1 MSKTIILKD
10 DRCIDHLTSP
20 GHPESPQRL
29 KSIYSMLNQNDM
41 KGRFEEV
48 LPRMATKEEIS
59 LNHDQKYIDMIENT
73 AGRSFT
79 SLDGDTNTSAGS
91 WEAALLAVGAV
102 LDGVDMIMEQKADNG
117 FALVRPP
124 GHHAEA
130 SRAMGFC
137 LFNNIAV
144 GAHYLLKKHGV
155 KKVFIIDWD
164 IHHGNGTQNSFY
176 SNPDV
181 FYFSTHQ
188 YPYYPGTGAED
199 EKGTGEGAGYTLN
212 VPLSGGQGDDDYL
225 NIFEEVLGPAI
236 HKFSPEFILVS
247 AGYDTYFRDPLGTM
261 KVTENGFYRM
271 TEFLKKISI
280 DECNGRLFLGLEGG
294 YHIEGI
300 TESVKQTILAL
311 STA

>member
-10 DRCIDHLTSP
+10 ERCIDHITTP

-29 KSIYSMLNQNDM
+29 KSIYGMLQDDDI
-41 KGRFEEV
+41 KDCFEEV
-48 LPRMATKEEIS
+48 APRSATKGEIGW
-59 LNHDQKYIDMIENT
+59 NHSSEYIDGIEKT
-73 AGRSFT
+73 AGRPFT

-91 WEAALLAVGAV
+91 WDASLLAVGAV
-102 LDGVDMIMEQKADNG
+102 LDGIDMIMEGKADNG

-124 GHHAEA
+124 GHHAES

-137 LFNNIAV
+137 IFNNIAI
-144 GAHYLLKKHGV
+144 GANYLLKKHGL

-164 IHHGNGTQNSFY
+164 IHHGNGTQNAFY
-176 SNPDV
+176 NRFDV

-188 YPYYPGTGAED
+188 YPYYPGTGAAD
-199 EKGTGEGAGYTLN
+199 EKGVGEGLGYTLN

-225 NIFEEVLGPAI
+225 NIFKEILGPAI
-236 HKFSPEFILVS
+236 KKFSPDFILVS

-261 KVTENGFYRM
+261 KVTEKGFYRL
-271 TEFLKKISI
+271 TEFLKKAASA
-280 DECNGRLFLGLEGG
+280 ECNGRLFLALEGG

-300 TESVKQTILAL
+300 TESVKQTIFSL
-311 STA
+311 SSP

>member
-10 DRCIDHLTSP
+10 DRCIDHLTTP

-29 KSIYSMLNQNDM
+29 KSIYGML
-41 KGRFEEV
+41 KGDDIKDCFEEIE
-48 LPRMATKEEIS
+48 PRSATKDEIGW
-59 LNHDQKYIDMIENT
+59 NHASEYIEMIEKT
-73 AGRSFT
+73 RGKSFT

-91 WEAALLAVGAV
+91 WEAAGLAVGTV
-102 LDGVDMIMEQKADNG
+102 LDGIDVIMEGKADNG

-124 GHHAEA
+124 GHHAES

-144 GAHYLLKKHGV
+144 GAHYLLKKHGL

-176 SNPDV
+176 NRSDV

-188 YPYYPGTGAED
+188 YPYYPGTGAAD
-199 EKGTGEGAGYTLN
+199 ETGAGEGLGYTLN
-212 VPLSGGQGDDDYL
+212 VPLSGGQGDDEYL
-225 NIFEEVLGPAI
+225 KIFEDILGPAI
-236 HKFSPEFILVS
+236 SQFGPEFILVS
-247 AGYDTYFRDPLGTM
+247 AGYDTYLSDPLGTM

-271 TEFLKKISI
+271 TEFLKKAASE
-280 DECNGRLFLGLEGG
+280 ECNDRLFLALEGG

-300 TESVKQTILAL
+300 AESVKQTIFAL
-311 STA
+311 SA

>member
-10 DRCIDHLTSP
+10 ERCIDHITAP

-29 KSIYSMLNQNDM
+29 KSIYNMLKQNDM
-41 KGRFEEV
+41 KGRFKEV
-48 LPRMATKEEIS
+48 APRMATKEEIS
-59 LNHDQKYIDMIENT
+59 LNHDLKYIDMIENT

-91 WEAALLAVGAV
+91 WDAALLAVGAV

-144 GAHYLLKKHGV
+144 GAHYLLKKHDV

-199 EKGTGEGAGYTLN
+199 ERGTGEGAGYTLN
-212 VPLSGGQGDDDYL
+212 VPLSGGQSDDDYL
-225 NIFEEVLGPAI
+225 NIFEEVLEPAI
-236 HKFSPEFILVS
+236 RKFSPEFILVS

-271 TEFLKKISI
+271 TEFLKKIAI
-280 DECNGRLFLGLEGG
+280 ADCNGRLFLALEGG

-311 STA
+311 SAE

>member
-10 DRCIDHLTSP
+10 ERCIDHITTP
-20 GHPESPQRL
+20 GHPECPQRL
-29 KSIYSMLNQNDM
+29 KSLYEMLNGDEV
-41 KGRFEEV
+41 KGCFEAIS
-48 LPRMATKEEIS
+48 PRMATKEELS
-59 LNHDQKYIDMIENT
+59 YNHVVEYIDRIEST
-73 AGRSFT
+73 AARSFT

-91 WEAALLAVGAV
+91 WDAALLAVGSV
-102 LDGVDMIMEQKADNG
+102 LDGVDMIMEKKADNG

-124 GHHAEA
+124 GHHAEV

-144 GAHYLLKKHGV
+144 GAHYLLKRHDLKR
-155 KKVFIIDWD
+155 VFIIDWD

-176 SNPDV
+176 GSSEV

-199 EKGTGEGAGYTLN
+199 EKGAAEGLGYTLN

-225 NIFEEVLGPAI
+225 KIFNDVLGPAI
-236 HKFSPEFILVS
+236 RQFSPEFILVS
-247 AGYDTYFRDPLGTM
+247 AGYDSYFRDPLGTM

-271 TEFLKKISI
+271 TEFLKKAASS
-280 DECNGRLFLGLEGG
+280 ECNGRLLLALEGG

-300 TESVKQTILAL
+300 TESVKQTIFAL
-311 STA
+311 SSS

>member
-10 DRCIDHLTSP
+10 EKCIDHVTTL

-29 KSIYSMLNQNDM
+29 KSIYGMLNGDDI
-41 KGRFEEV
+41 KDRFEAV
-48 LPRMATKEEIS
+48 DPRQATKDEIAW
-59 LNHDQKYIDMIENT
+59 NHDPEYIDTIEKT
-73 AGRSFT
+73 AGKDLI
-79 SLDGDTNTSAGS
+79 SLDGDTNTSSGS
-91 WEAALLAVGAV
+91 WDASLFAVGAV
-102 LDGVDMIMEQKADNG
+102 LEGVDRIMEGKADNG
-117 FALVRPP
+117 FAIVRPP
-124 GHHAEA
+124 GHHAEN

-144 GAHYLLKKHGV
+144 GAHYLLKKHGL

-176 SNPDV
+176 SSPEV

-188 YPYYPGTGAED
+188 YPYYPGTGAEN
-199 EKGTGEGAGYTLN
+199 ETGAGEGRGYTLN

-225 NIFEEVLGPAI
+225 NIFEEILGPAI
-236 HKFSPEFILVS
+236 SRYNPEFILVS
-247 AGYDTYFRDPLGTM
+247 AGYDIYFCDPLGTM

-271 TEFLKKISI
+271 TEFLKNTAAA
-280 DECNGRLFLGLEGG
+280 ECKGRLLLALEGG

-300 TESVKQTILAL
+300 TASVKQTILAL
-311 STA
+311 SAS

>member
-10 DRCIDHLTSP
+10 ERCIDHITTP

-29 KSIYSMLNQNDM
+29 KSIYGMLKENDM

-48 LPRMATKEEIS
+48 SPRMATKEEIS

-79 SLDGDTNTSAGS
+79 SLDGDTNTSARS

-176 SNPDV
+176 SNPEV

-199 EKGTGEGAGYTLN
+199 ERGTGEGAGYTLN
-212 VPLSGGQGDDDYL
+212 VPLPGGQGDDDYL
-225 NIFEEVLGPAI
+225 NIFQEVLGPAI
-236 HKFSPEFILVS
+236 SKFSPEFILVS

-271 TEFLKKISI
+271 TEFLKKIAI
-280 DECNGRLFLGLEGG
+280 DDCNGRLFLALEGG

-311 STA
+311 SAE